1 METPSSTP
9 TATPLRRSSLEPS
22 SFLNQIRPSLSV
34 PNMKAEYS
42 LQALIEN
49 APHESLPYHIHDHSS
64 FSGPYHPRNICVN
77 DPTEQ
82 SSRWSSN
89 SHDQSQY
96 VTIKLEKPAV
106 ACEILFGKFHRSHVC
121 NLKEFKIYGGLDPN
135 DMKELLHKG
144 EITEIRIVYMYIFI
158 LYDTFIGLT
167 DDNKAETF
175 PIRYTYNNLIF
186 PIQYVKITPLATFGA
201 NFNYSIWYIEV
212 RGIKDEA
219 LMSKVYDAFN
229 KYKELET
236 IRLCLK
242 HFRQKNMMD
251 VYATLQKSSS
261 IELEDPLV
269 EQLHQSVVVDG
280 DFEAAERMIR
290 DADEKNIFRS
300 YVENARYL
308 PTWQKLFASNDDGD
322 APCGRGGHQLCV
334 DADREKIY
342 LFGGWDGNRD
352 LSDFWCYHIKDNRW
366 KLLSTDTTLQGGPSP
381 RSCHAMC
388 YDPIRKSIYVLGKY
402 IEVRAPSTSAPEVS
416 PKVYESDFFQ
426 YFTDLDRWI
435 KISDNTQIDGGPAL
449 LCDHQMC
456 IDVIGRKLYVFGG
469 RIVTP
474 DASPNTYSGFYS
486 YDVDEFSWSALR
498 YDINHIS
505 TPHSPATAPSLSP
518 SAHLLQVNE
527 IPIGRRRSSNGS
539 YVPSPNASQTVKS
552 RAGHSMLMDAKHRRI
567 YIFAGQRGKE
577 ALTDLYCYNIEQD
590 RLTEVAQD
598 FSKLYGSDAGYTQRA
613 TIDIDNQ
620 EIYVFSGF
628 LKSKPNNMVRN
639 CLWVYNI
646 KRNEWEKVY
655 ESESTEAPYWQT
667 TQIVE
672 PYPRYTHQIVYN
684 TKSKAHFMF
693 GGNPG
698 DASKPHQ
705 RLDDFWELKLAKPDS
720 TQVVRQCLFLLRTR
734 KLSELCKQAD
744 IQFKFKGQL
753 HQKKIS
759 EATMHALDYLR
770 KAITPIVDHDNKE
783 EVDIFKKLCTHLCIL
798 EDEATVAACDPYSA
812 KSTEDIYF
820 VDRTAVFQS
829 LLKFF
834 PASMKE
840 PEGSLIDAVK
850 IG

>member
-1 METPSSTP
+1 
-9 TATPLRRSSLEPS
+9 
-22 SFLNQIRPSLSV
+22 
-34 PNMKAEYS
+34 MKAEYS
-42 LQALIEN
+42 LQALVEN
-49 APHESLPYHIHDHSS
+49 APHEPLPYHIYDHSS

-121 NLKEFKIYGGLDPN
+121 NLKEFKIYGGLDPH
-135 DMKELLHKG
+135 DMKELLHK
-144 EITEIRIVYMYIFI
+144 
-158 LYDTFIGLT
+158 GLT

-201 NFNYSIWYIEV
+201 NFNYSIWYVEV

-251 VYATLQKSSS
+251 VYATLQKSSK
-261 IELEDPLV
+261 IELEDPLI

-280 DFEAAERMIR
+280 DFEAAEKMIVN
-290 DADEKNIFRS
+290 ADEKNIFRS
-300 YVENARYL
+300 YVENAKYL

-322 APCGRGGHQLCV
+322 APCGRGGHQLCI

-342 LFGGWDGNRD
+342 LFGGWDGKRD
-352 LSDFWCYHIKDNRW
+352 LSDFWCYHIRDNRW
-366 KLLSTDTTLQGGPSP
+366 KLLSADTTLQGGPSP

-456 IDVIGRKLYVFGG
+456 IDPLGRKLYVFGG

-474 DASPNTYSGFYS
+474 DTSPNTYSGFYS
-486 YDVDEFSWSALR
+486 YDVDEFSWRVLR
-498 YDINHIS
+498 YDINHVSSI
-505 TPHSPATAPSLSP
+505 PHSPVSASSP
-518 SAHLLQVNE
+518 SPSSSSHLQVNN

-552 RAGHSMLMDAKHRRI
+552 RAGHAMLMDAEHRCI

-577 ALTDLYCYNIEQD
+577 TLTDLYCYSIDQD

-598 FSKLYGSDAGYTQRA
+598 FAKLYGSDAGYTQRA
-613 TIDIDNQ
+613 TIDLDNQ
-620 EIYVFSGF
+620 EIHVLSGF
-628 LKSKPNNMVRN
+628 LKSKPSHTVKN
-639 CLWVYNI
+639 CLWVYSI

-655 ESESTEAPYWQT
+655 QSESTDAPYWQT
-667 TQIVE
+667 TTQQQHAE
-672 PYPRYTHQIVYN
+672 PYPRYTHQIVYHA
-684 TKSKAHFMF
+684 KSRAHFMF

-698 DASKPHQ
+698 HMSTPYV

-720 TQVVRQCLFLLRTR
+720 TQVVRQCVFLLRTR

-744 IQFKFKGQL
+744 VQFNFKGQL
-753 HQKKIS
+753 CQNKIS

-770 KAITPIVDHDNKE
+770 RCVTPIVDHDNKE
-783 EVDIFKKLCTHLCIL
+783 EVNIFKKLCTHLCIL
-798 EDEATVAACDPYSA
+798 EDDAAACDPYSA
-812 KSTEDIYF
+812 RSMEDIYF
-820 VDRTAVFQS
+820 DDRTAVFQS

-834 PASMKE
+834 PDSMKE

>member
-1 METPSSTP
+1 
-9 TATPLRRSSLEPS
+9 
-22 SFLNQIRPSLSV
+22 
-34 PNMKAEYS
+34 MKAEYS
-42 LQALIEN
+42 LQALVEN
-49 APHESLPYHIHDHSS
+49 APHEPLPYHIHDHSS

-121 NLKEFKIYGGLDPN
+121 NLKEFKIFGGLDPN
-135 DMKELLHKG
+135 DMKELLHK
-144 EITEIRIVYMYIFI
+144 
-158 LYDTFIGLT
+158 GLT

-186 PIQYVKITPLATFGA
+186 PIQYIKITPLATFGA
-201 NFNYSIWYIEV
+201 NFNYSIWYVEV
-212 RGIKDEA
+212 KGIKDQE
-219 LMSKVYDAFN
+219 LMNKVYDAFN

-251 VYATLQKSSS
+251 VYATLQKSSN
-261 IELEDPLV
+261 IELEHPLI
-269 EQLHQSVVVDG
+269 ERLHQSVVVDG
-280 DFEAAERMIR
+280 DFEAAGKIVLE
-290 DADEKNIFRS
+290 ADEKNIFRS

-322 APCGRGGHQLCV
+322 APCGRGGHQLCI
-334 DADREKIY
+334 DSDREKIY
-342 LFGGWDGNRD
+342 LFGGWDGKRD
-352 LSDFWCYHIKDNRW
+352 LSDFWCYNIRDSRW
-366 KLLSTDTTLQGGPSP
+366 KMLSTDTTLQGGPSP
-381 RSCHAMC
+381 RSCHSMC

-402 IEVRAPSTSAPEVS
+402 IEVRAPSTSASEVS

-426 YFTDLDRWI
+426 YFTDLDKWI

-456 IDVIGRKLYVFGG
+456 IDSVGRKLYVFGG

-486 YDVDEFSWSALR
+486 YDVDEFSW
-498 YDINHIS
+498 N
-505 TPHSPATAPSLSP
+505 
-518 SAHLLQVNE
+518 

-552 RAGHSMLMDAKHRRI
+552 RSSHSMLIDTKNRCI
-567 YIFAGQRGKE
+567 YIFGGQRGKE
-577 ALTDLYCYNIEQD
+577 TLTDLYCYNIEED

-598 FSKLYGSDAGYTQRA
+598 FSKLYGGDSGYTQRA
-613 TIDIDNQ
+613 TIDVENQ
-620 EIYVFSGF
+620 EIYVLSGF
-628 LKSKPNNMVRN
+628 LKSKPSNAVRN

-646 KRNEWEKVY
+646 RRNEWEKVY

-667 TQIVE
+667 TKDIE
-672 PYPRYTHQIVYN
+672 PYLRYTHQIVYN
-684 TKSKAHFMF
+684 AKSKAQFMF

-698 DASKPHQ
+698 DASKPYK

-734 KLSELCKQAD
+734 KLNELCKQAD
-744 IQFKFKGQL
+744 
-753 HQKKIS
+753 
-759 EATMHALDYLR
+759 ATLQALDYLR
-770 KAITPIVDHDNKE
+770 TFVAPIVDHDNKE

-798 EDEATVAACDPYSA
+798 EDDSVVACN
-812 KSTEDIYF
+812 IYF
-820 VDRTAVFQS
+820 TDRTAVFQS

-850 IG
+850 IA